1 MVRFYKAT
9 DGVHKYVAEF
19 DNPYKV
25 VKFGAYGYQDYTDH
39 HDLRRKKLYLIR
51 HRKNEDWTDPVTPGA
66 LSRWILWNLP
76 SLDDSIDDYVKRFRM
91 HLD

>member
-1 MVRFYKAT
+1 MVKFYKAI
-9 DGVHKYVAEF
+9 DGIHKYVAEF
-19 DNPYKV
+19 DNPHQI
-25 VKFGAYGYQDYTDH
+25 VKFGSLGYEDYTTHGDI
-39 HDLRRKKLYLIR
+39 RRKKLYLLR
-51 HRKNEDWTDPVTPGA
+51 HRKNEDWTNPRTPGA